1 MKQRQRG
8 SSGTIKL
15 FTMSICQLLQIKYLL
30 LTDSKFLDLTP
41 PPPKKNPNKNLLLQ
55 IITKLNN
62 DLIQPV
68 DGSQVS
74 S

>member
-41 PPPKKNPNKNLLLQ
+41 PPPTPQKKPQQKPAAPNYY
-55 IITKLNN
+55 
-62 DLIQPV
+62 
-68 DGSQVS
+68 
-74 S
+74 

>member
-41 PPPKKNPNKNLLLQ
+41 PPKKNPNKNLLLQ

>member
-41 PPPKKNPNKNLLLQ
+41 PQKKPQQKPAAPNYY
-55 IITKLNN
+55 
-62 DLIQPV
+62 
-68 DGSQVS
+68 
-74 S
+74 

>member
-41 PPPKKNPNKNLLLQ
+41 PPKKKPQQKPAAPNYY
-55 IITKLNN
+55 
-62 DLIQPV
+62 
-68 DGSQVS
+68 
-74 S
+74 

>member
-41 PPPKKNPNKNLLLQ
+41 PPQKNPNKNLLLQ